1 MDSARMEGFEMKDT
15 AETEGARRATG
26 VSAGGGSGASV
37 VPDPEVVEK
46 AKRRQ
51 FSPEYKLR
59 VLREAD
65 ACRGEGQ
72 IGALLRREG
81 LYSSHLVTW
90 RRLRESGALAGM
102 RAKKRG
108 PRGCVEDPRLKQQER
123 QIARLQ
129 RQLKQA
135 VTIIEIQKKVAGI
148 LGIPLNA
155 PELDEND

>member
-1 MDSARMEGFEMKDT
+1 MDRARKEGLEMKDS

-26 VSAGGGSGASV
+26 VSAGDGSEVS
-37 VPDPEVVEK
+37 DPEVPAK

-59 VLREAD
+59 ILREAD
-65 ACRGEGQ
+65 GCRGPGE

-90 RRLRESGALAGM
+90 RRQREARALKGM
-102 RAKKRG
+102 KAQKRG
-108 PRGCVEDPRLKQQER
+108 PKRRDEDPRLRQQER
-123 QIARLQ
+123 EIARLQ
-129 RQLKQA
+129 RRLKQA
-135 VTIIEIQKKVAGI
+135 ETIIDIQKKVAGI

-155 PELDEND
+155 PTLDEND

>member
-1 MDSARMEGFEMKDT
+1 MDRTRMEGLEARDV

-26 VSAGGGSGASV
+26 VSAGGGTGA
-37 VPDPEVVEK
+37 VPDPEVPDK
-46 AKRRQ
+46 AKRRL

-72 IGALLRREG
+72 IGALLRGEG
-81 LYSSHLVTW
+81 LYSSHLTTW
-90 RRLRESGALAGM
+90 RRQRETGALAGM

-108 PRGCVEDPRLKQQER
+108 PKGRGEDPRLKQQARE
-123 QIARLQ
+123 IARLQ
-129 RQLKQA
+129 RRLKQA
-135 VTIIEIQKKVAGI
+135 ETIIDIQKRVAGI

>member
-1 MDSARMEGFEMKDT
+1 MRESAE
-15 AETEGARRATG
+15 AEGARRATG
-26 VSAGGGSGASV
+26 VSAGGGTGT
-37 VPDPEVVEK
+37 VPDPEVPEK

-81 LYSSHLVTW
+81 LYSSHLTTW
-90 RRLRESGALAGM
+90 RRQRETGALAGM
-102 RAKKRG
+102 RARKRG
-108 PRGCVEDPRLKQQER
+108 PKGRAEDPRVKQLVREN
-123 QIARLQ
+123 ARLQ

-155 PELDEND
+155 PDLDEND

>member
-1 MDSARMEGFEMKDT
+1 MDRSRMEGHGVKDS
-15 AETEGARRATG
+15 AEAEGARRATG
-26 VSAGGGSGASV
+26 VSAGGGPGV

-59 VLREAD
+59 MLREAD

-90 RRLRESGALAGM
+90 RRLRETGALAGM
-102 RAKKRG
+102 RSRKRG
-108 PRGCVEDPRLKQQER
+108 PKGREEDPRLKQQQRE
-123 QIARLQ
+123 IARLQ

-135 VTIIEIQKKVAGI
+135 MTIIEIQKKVAGM

-155 PELDEND
+155 PDLDEND

>member
-1 MDSARMEGFEMKDT
+1 MRGL

-26 VSAGGGSGASV
+26 VSAGGDAGA
-37 VPDPEVVEK
+37 VPDPEVPAK

-51 FSPEYKLR
+51 FSPEYRLQI
-59 VLREAD
+59 LREAD
-65 ACRGEGQ
+65 ACKGTGE

-90 RRLRESGALAGM
+90 RKQRETGALAGM
-102 RAKKRG
+102 RARKRG
-108 PRGCVEDPRLKQQER
+108 PKGRAEDPRLKQQQRE
-123 QIARLQ
+123 IARLQ

-155 PELDEND
+155 PELDESD

>member
-1 MDSARMEGFEMKDT
+1 MDRSRTEGPEMRDA

-26 VSAGGGSGASV
+26 VSAGGGAG
-37 VPDPEVVEK
+37 VPDPEMVEK

-59 VLREAD
+59 VLGEAD

-72 IGALLRREG
+72 LGALLRREG
-81 LYSSHLVTW
+81 LYSSHLTTW
-90 RRLRESGALAGM
+90 RRQRETGALAGM
-102 RAKKRG
+102 RGKKRG
-108 PRGCVEDPRLKQQER
+108 PKGRDEDPRVKQQARE
-123 QIARLQ
+123 IARLQ
-129 RQLKQA
+129 KQLKQA

>member
-1 MDSARMEGFEMKDT
+1 
-15 AETEGARRATG
+15 
-26 VSAGGGSGASV
+26 V

-90 RRLRESGALAGM
+90 RRQRETGALAGM

-108 PRGCVEDPRLKQQER
+108 PKGRVEDPRLKQQER
-123 QIARLQ
+123 QITRLQ

-155 PELDEND
+155 PELDESD

>member
-1 MDSARMEGFEMKDT
+1 MDRSRMESPEG
-15 AETEGARRATG
+15 AGSSETEGARRATG
-26 VSAGGGSGASV
+26 VSDGGGAGE
-37 VPDPEVVEK
+37 VPDPEVREK

-65 ACRGEGQ
+65 ACQGEGQ

-90 RRLRESGALAGM
+90 RRQRETGALAGM
-102 RAKKRG
+102 RARKRG
-108 PRGCVEDPRLKQQER
+108 PKGREEDPRVKQQARE
-123 QIARLQ
+123 IARLQ
-129 RQLKQA
+129 RRLKQA
-135 VTIIEIQKKVAGI
+135 ETIIDIQKKVAGI

>member
-1 MDSARMEGFEMKDT
+1 MDRSRMEELEMKVS

-26 VSAGGGSGASV
+26 VSAGGGTGAEA
-37 VPDPEVVEK
+37 DPEVPEK

-81 LYSSHLVTW
+81 LYSSHLTTW
-90 RRLRESGALAGM
+90 RRQRETGALAGM
-102 RAKKRG
+102 RARKRG
-108 PRGCVEDPRLKQQER
+108 PKGRAEDPRVKQLVREN
-123 QIARLQ
+123 ARLQ